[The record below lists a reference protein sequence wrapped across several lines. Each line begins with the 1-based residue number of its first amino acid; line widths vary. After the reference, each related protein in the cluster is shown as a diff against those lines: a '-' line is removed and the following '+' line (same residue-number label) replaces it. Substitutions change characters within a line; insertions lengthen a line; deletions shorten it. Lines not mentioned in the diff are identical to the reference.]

1 MTYKAGV
8 WVYNHDILKLDHSEW
23 SRWDL
28 RMSISSQTEQWMSIC
43 ILFVTK
49 NLTFTKHLSNI
60 YLQSNIYQQKIYHPE
75 KGRCASGWPCPAS
88 RNYSGFEDRRKN
100 HAFHFCRNFILSDF
114 VLIKLSCCYHHVQL
128 ELCLVFAQRGS
139 AFRRTR
145 STISKA
151 DISDQKILR
160 SNIKFRRTMHRLRCS
175 LTSGLQLVVLLPNR
189 SIFPPAGLSPCRLF
203 WSPDDYCVRWDL
215 LDWLVLSLCTKT
227 G

>member
-1 MTYKAGV
+1 
-8 WVYNHDILKLDHSEW
+8 
-23 SRWDL
+23 
-28 RMSISSQTEQWMSIC
+28 MSISSQTEQWMSIC

-49 NLTFTKHLSNI
+49 NLTFTKT
-60 YLQSNIYQQKIYHPE
+60 SNIYQQKIYHPE

-88 RNYSGFEDRRKN
+88 RNNSGFEERRKN
-100 HAFHFCRNFILSDF
+100 HTFHFCRDFILCDF
-114 VLIKLSCCYHHVQL
+114 VLIKFSCCYHHVQI

-160 SNIKFRRTMHRLRCS
+160 SNIKFRRTMHRLCCS
-175 LTSGLQLVVLLPNR
+175 LTSGLQLVVLLANR

-203 WSPDDYCVRWDL
+203 WSPDDYCVRWDFFDYFWSL
-215 LDWLVLSLCTKT
+215 RQMGLFGLVGTLSLHKNRLNWSIWCTYFGWMIFQWSST
-227 G
+227 